1 MTRPLRSTSTRLAMT
16 VMGAFLLAFVLLG
29 TGVYV
34 AVSTLLLQDARELV
48 RTDAAALVELER
60 DSGRAALVQELRDRL
75 EAPDDPDAV
84 HALIA
89 ADGHFDVGD
98 ATSMNL
104 QSVRAGH
111 GVRWT
116 TFELAGDAVP
126 DDGAQS
132 RRVLAQLQ
140 PLPGGDTL
148 LTGLRLQSQDRF
160 LALMLRTAL
169 VALAVAA
176 TLGALAG
183 WLTSRWVSH
192 RLSHLDRTAARVG
205 GGELGL
211 RVPLDGSGDAFD
223 RLGRRF
229 NAMLDRI
236 EELLGGVRHATDH
249 IAHDLRTPLTRLRN
263 RLEDLRHR
271 NGATPAER
279 AALDG
284 AVQETDQLLT
294 TFGALLRLARIEAQ
308 PPAGEGPE
316 LDLSAL
322 VADAVE
328 LYTPIGAER
337 SVRLAPT
344 LSPALVRGDRDQ
356 LFQMLVNLLDNA
368 LKHAPEGSEVA
379 VCLRAGDAAVL
390 CVDDAGPGIPEG
402 DRERVFDRFQRLE
415 AHRGTPGSGLG
426 LSLVRAIVHRHG
438 GRIELI
444 ERAPGLRVQ
453 VTLPLAAAAGR
464 IARAEPLE

>member
-1 MTRPLRSTSTRLAMT
+1 MTRAPRSTSTRLALA
-16 VMGAFLLAFVLLG
+16 VMGSFLLAFVLLG
-29 TGVYV
+29 AGVYV

-48 RTDAAALVELER
+48 RTDAAALTQLHR
-60 DSGRAALVQELRDRL
+60 DGGRGALVQELRDRL
-75 EAPDDPDAV
+75 DAPDDPDAV
-84 HALIA
+84 YALFA
-89 ADGHFDVGD
+89 ANGTVEVGD
-98 ATSMNL
+98 VSPMH
-104 QSVRAGH
+104 AGK
-111 GVRWT
+111 GMRWT
-116 TFELAGDAVP
+116 TFEHADHDAPGGAGL
-126 DDGAQS
+126 S

-140 PLPGGDTL
+140 PLPGGETL

-176 TLGALAG
+176 SLGALVG
-183 WLTSRWVSH
+183 WLTSRWVSR
-192 RLSHLDRTAARVG
+192 RLSDLDLTAARVG

-229 NAMLDRI
+229 NGMLDRI
-236 EELLGGVRHATDH
+236 EDLLGGVRHATDH

-263 RLEDLRHR
+263 RLEDLRP
-271 NGATPAER
+271 GAAASER

-308 PPAGEGPE
+308 SPAGEGPV

-322 VADAVE
+322 AADAAE
-328 LYTPIGAER
+328 LYVPIGAER
-337 SVRLAPT
+337 GVGLRTSLAP
-344 LSPALVRGDRDQ
+344 AQVRGDRDQ

-368 LKHAPEGSEVA
+368 LKFAPTGGEVG
-379 VCLRAGDAAVL
+379 VSLEAAADGVVL
-390 CVDDAGPGIPEG
+390 CVDDDGPGIPET

-438 GRIELI
+438 GRIELLD
-444 ERAPGLRVQ
+444 RAPGLRVQ
-453 VTLPLAAAAGR
+453 VWLPLA
-464 IARAEPLE
+464 

>member
-48 RTDAAALVELER
+48 RTDAAGLMQVER
-60 DSGRAALVQELRDRL
+60 DGGRAALVQELRDRL

-84 HALIA
+84 YALIA
-89 ADGHFDVGD
+89 ANGHVEVGQ
-98 ATSMNL
+98 APA
-104 QSVRAGH
+104 VRAGH

-116 TFELAGDAVP
+116 TFEVAGDAVP
-126 DDGAQS
+126 DDGVQS

-140 PLPGGDTL
+140 PLPSGDTL

-271 NGATPAER
+271 NGATPAQR

-308 PPAGEGPE
+308 PPSGEGPE

-322 VADAVE
+322 VADAAE

-337 SVRLAPT
+337 GVRVALS
-344 LSPALVRGDRDQ
+344 LSPALVHGDRDQ

-368 LKHAPEGSEVA
+368 LKHAPEGTQVGLS
-379 VCLRAGDAAVL
+379 LHAGEAAVL
-390 CVDDAGPGIPEG
+390 CVDDAGPGIPEA

-415 AHRGTPGSGLG
+415 AHRGTSGSGLG

-453 VTLPLAAAAGR
+453 VTLPLGSGAGR

>member
-1 MTRPLRSTSTRLAMT
+1 MSRPLRSTSTRLALA
-16 VMGAFLLAFVLLG
+16 VAGSFLLAFVLLG
-29 TGVYV
+29 AGVYV

-48 RTDAAALVELER
+48 RTDAAGLMQLYR
-60 DSGRAALVQELRDRL
+60 DGGRAALAQELRDRL
-75 EAPDDPDAV
+75 DAPDDPDAV
-84 HALIA
+84 YALIA
-89 ADGHFDVGD
+89 ANGKAEIGDVSAMS
-98 ATSMNL
+98 ATKG
-104 QSVRAGH
+104 A
-111 GVRWT
+111 RWT
-116 TFELAGDAVP
+116 TFEHADPDAPGDRAH
-126 DDGAQS
+126 S

-140 PLPGGDTL
+140 PLPGGETV

-160 LALMLRTAL
+160 LTLMLRTAL

-176 TLGALAG
+176 SLGALVG
-183 WLTSRWVSH
+183 WFTSRWVSR
-192 RLSHLDRTAARVG
+192 RLSSLDLTAARVG

-236 EELLGGVRHATDH
+236 EDLLGGVRHATDH

-271 NGATPAER
+271 PGATPPER

-308 PPAGEGPE
+308 PPAGTGPV

-322 VADAVE
+322 AADAAE

-337 SVRLAPT
+337 SVRLRT
-344 LSPALVRGDRDQ
+344 SLEPASVHGDRDQ

-368 LKHAPEGSEVA
+368 LKYAPADSEVA
-379 VCLRAGDAAVL
+379 LSLQAGPGGVVL
-390 CVDDAGPGIPEG
+390 CIDDEGPGIPEA

-415 AHRGTPGSGLG
+415 SHRGTPGSGLG

-438 GRIELI
+438 GRIELLD
-444 ERAPGLRVQ
+444 RAPGLRVQ
-453 VTLPLAAAAGR
+453 VWWPAA
-464 IARAEPLE
+464 